1 MKGDAKVLSLLNE
14 VLTAELTAINQY
26 FVHSEIC
33 ESYGYTV
40 LYAKIREESIDE
52 MRHAEKLIERILYL
66 EGLPNMSRY
75 SEIRIGRK
83 VEEMLA
89 NDLKLEKDAVERLNR
104 GIGLCAEVN
113 DHGTRDLLQVVLTDE
128 ERHVDWI
135 ESQIEQ
141 IDQIGIA
148 NYLSQQVR
156 PKQE

>member
-26 FVHSEIC
+26 FVHAEIC
-33 ESYGYTV
+33 ENSGYEV
-40 LYAKIREESIDE
+40 LYKKIREESIDE
-52 MRHAEKLIERILYL
+52 MRHAEKVIERILYL

-75 SEIRIGRK
+75 SEIRVGRK

-104 GIGLCAEVN
+104 GIALCAEAG
-113 DHGTRDLLQVVLTDE
+113 DHGTRDLLQSILDDE
-128 ERHVDWI
+128 EKHVDWI
-135 ESQIEQ
+135 ET
-141 IDQIGIA
+141 QIGLIGQIGAA

-156 PKQE
+156 PKES